1 MVGWSGKGF
10 MKELFKSVSIS
21 GGKIV
26 LGRES
31 MNYQR
36 VLDDFMNAK
45 KVRIL
50 IYNISKNQ
58 YRNELMNAL
67 RKVQADADVKIIS
80 NIPSRMPT

>member
-1 MVGWSGKGF
+1 

>member
-1 MVGWSGKGF
+1 
-10 MKELFKSVSIS
+10 MKELFKSLSIS
-21 GGKIV
+21 GGEIV

-50 IYNISKNQ
+50 
-58 YRNELMNAL
+58 
-67 RKVQADADVKIIS
+67 
-80 NIPSRMPT
+80 T